1 MIHFATKFAPAEE
14 AVVRA
19 KNAGFS
25 AAEIWL
31 DAGYLEK
38 TEKVLDI
45 LQGQGLRYVLHFPN
59 SGNLTDRHLNWFI
72 ELYRG
77 LECQVAVIHKPMLRS
92 YGNRL
97 NKLAGEPPL
106 FAVENGRQRGEDFR
120 NWAVDHS
127 FLTMDVEHFWKYTL
141 GDCTFENFAGL
152 LAGFF
157 DEFGEKVRH
166 VHMPGYLPGA
176 PEHRPSYTN
185 PQFACEVWDRLFES
199 GFSGLAVSESN
210 QEFQTDTHLRR
221 DVILYQRWQEGN
233 LEEGVPGQGEATEK
247 PNSSSEQ
254 VMRG

>member
-1 MIHFATKFAPAEE
+1 MIHFATKFAPEKE
-14 AVVRA
+14 AVVRT

-31 DAGYLEK
+31 DAGYLEA
-38 TEKVLDI
+38 TEQVLEI

-59 SGNLTDRHLNWFI
+59 SGDLTDQHLSWFV
-72 ELYRG
+72 EMYRG
-77 LECQVAVIHKPMLRS
+77 LECEAAVIHKPMLRS

-97 NKLAGEPPL
+97 KKLAGDSLL

-141 GDCTFENFAGL
+141 GDCAFENFAEL

-157 DEFGEKVRH
+157 AEFGEKVRH
-166 VHMPGYLPGA
+166 IHMPGYLPGA
-176 PEHRPSYTN
+176 PEHCPSYTN
-185 PQFACEVWDRLFES
+185 PQFACEVWDRLLES

-210 QEFQTDTHLRR
+210 QEFQTDIHLRR
-221 DVILYQRWQEGN
+221 DLILFQRW
-233 LEEGVPGQGEATEK
+233 EEGVLSERVQSQGGVTGELDPSSKEVIPG
-247 PNSSSEQ
+247 
-254 VMRG
+254 